1 MPVLNREDTAD
12 VEEQITRIFSAS
24 VDQRLDQLRRLFEEQ
39 QSRLIRIVC
48 SDGLVD
54 WIIRL
59 HRSSVVLA
67 VAGAARQKAR

>member
-24 VDQRLDQLRRLFEEQ
+24 VDQRPDQLRRLFEEQ

-54 WIIRL
+54 
-59 HRSSVVLA
+59 
-67 VAGAARQKAR
+67 